1 MPKQIHNFSDIQ
13 RHAVELYRDN
23 PLHLLLTP
31 IPNQELRQALDNAQS
46 EGWIALTEIAPKS
59 TRTADDRR
67 ETALPALDEAVSML
81 ASGEGDVLLSVTL
94 DPKPILATLLRRDL
108 KLRQENETWS
118 HVAVFEW
125 QNPPRWILVSD
136 GVLVTRPDLSRR
148 IGVIHN
154 TVRVAQRLGV
164 REPHVALLAASRAIQ
179 QDVQTS
185 REWTWVSK
193 MAQRGIF
200 HGAKVCGPMGLED
213 AINPSAFEIRP
224 QTPQGPVETG
234 GPGWADVLITADISV
249 GNPLVSALALLCG
262 LPCAGIVVG
271 GDVPVV
277 LPWPTVDRNSVMT
290 SLALA
295 ALISPR
301 GRRRIFGKWE
311 DIR

>member
-13 RHAVELYRDN
+13 SHAAELYRDN
-23 PLHLLLTP
+23 PLQLLLTP
-31 IPNQELRQALDNAQS
+31 ISNQELRQSLENAES
-46 EGWIALTEIAPKS
+46 EGWVTLTEIAPKS
-59 TRTADDRR
+59 AQTADVKR
-67 ETALPALDEAVSML
+67 EITPSALEEAVSMV
-81 ASGEGDVLLSVTL
+81 ASGGGEVLLSVTL

-108 KLRQENETWS
+108 NLRKENETWS

-154 TVRVAQRLGV
+154 AVRVAERLGV
-164 REPHVALLAASRAIQ
+164 RDPHVALLAASRAIQ
-179 QDVQTS
+179 QDVPTS

-193 MAQRGIF
+193 MAERGIF
-200 HGAKVCGPMGLED
+200 QGAKVCGPMGLED
-213 AINPSAFEIRP
+213 AINPSAFETRP
-224 QTPQGPVETG
+224 HTSQGPVETS

>member
-1 MPKQIHNFSDIQ
+1 MPKTTHNFSDIQ
-13 RHAVELYRDN
+13 HHAAELFKKSPCN
-23 PLHLLLTP
+23 ILTTP
-31 IPNQELRQALDNAQS
+31 VDNQEIRSALEEAQRD
-46 EGWIALTEIAPKS
+46 GWMTMTEIAGASGKS
-59 TRTADDRR
+59 QSDAS
-67 ETALPALDEAVSML
+67 ALEEAVTTL
-81 ASGEGDVLLSVTL
+81 ASGEGDVLLSYTL
-94 DPKPILATLLRRDL
+94 DPVPLLSTLLRSDL
-108 KLRQENETWS
+108 GLRKESETWS

-125 QNPPRWILVSD
+125 QKPPRWLLVSD

-154 TVRVAQRLGV
+154 AVNVAERLGV
-164 REPHVALLAASRAIQ
+164 RDPHVALLAASRAIQ
-179 QDVQTS
+179 QDVPTS
-185 REWTWVSK
+185 REWSWVSK
-193 MAQRGIF
+193 MAERQIF
-200 HGAKVCGPMGLED
+200 RGAKIRGPMGLED
-213 AINPSAFEIRP
+213 AVSPTGIHEGTDP
-224 QTPQGPVETG
+224 QRVTSD
-234 GPGWADVLITADISV
+234 GPGWVDILITADISV

-277 LPWPTVDRNSVMT
+277 LPWPTVDRNSVLT